1 MRILFVTN
9 FYPPHELGGQGRSCQ
24 QVVQGLQARGHET
37 AVLTSM
43 NGTDNKPLEVNGI
56 FRHLYLEMDFVPW
69 RQSVIFFTERRRRE
83 SANLQRIDDILRT
96 FRPHVIFV
104 WGMWNLPRSV
114 PRHLE
119 KRALEIV
126 QAVQGTARIVYRF
139 ADYWPTL
146 PSQHELYWRKEGRT
160 WYSRLPK
167 RLVARIALRMLQS
180 ERRQQNLQFPNS
192 ICVSAATRDHLL
204 QAGIPI
210 DNAIIVHSGIDMAHY
225 NVSSELPSV
234 ANNNRAG
241 GPLNLLYAGRL
252 HPTKGVDTAI
262 EVMAR
267 LLQKG
272 QTDVKLSIAGSGDH
286 THVTRFKRLVAD
298 LGLADHVSFLGQV
311 PHEAMPALLRRHHVL
326 LLPSRWPEP
335 FARTPLEAMASG
347 LVVVATPLGGTAE
360 LIDDG
365 RNGMLFPPGD
375 AAGLAQK
382 IMLLLGSPRLHAA
395 LAQAGYNCVAQEFTL
410 GTMLDKVEA
419 VLHAVACSEPVPL

>member
-24 QVVQGLQARGHET
+24 QVVQGLQTRGHQT

-43 NGTDNKPLEVNGI
+43 NGTNNEPVEVNGI

-69 RQSVIFFTERRRRE
+69 RQSVTFFTDRRRRE
-83 SANLQRIDDILRT
+83 RANLQRIDDVLRT
-96 FRPHVIFV
+96 FAPDVTFI

-119 KRALEIV
+119 EREPE
-126 QAVQGTARIVYRF
+126 RIVYRF

-167 RLVARIALRMLQS
+167 RLLAGLALRMLQR
-180 ERRQQNLQFPNS
+180 ERRRQDLRFTNS

-204 QAGIPI
+204 QGGVPVH
-210 DNAIIVHSGIDMAHY
+210 NSVIIYNGIDLARY
-225 NVSSELPSV
+225 NGHMSG
-234 ANNNRAG
+234 AATGNGAG

-262 EVMAR
+262 EALAH
-267 LLQKG
+267 LLQND
-272 QTDVKLSIAGSGDH
+272 QTNVKLTIAGSGDQ
-286 THVTRFKRLVAD
+286 THVTRFKRLAA
-298 LGLADHVSFLGQV
+298 GISDHVTFLGQV

-347 LVVVATPLGGTAE
+347 LVVVGTPLGGTSE

-365 RNGMLFPPGD
+365 VNGLLFAPGD
-375 AAGLAQK
+375 AAALAQK
-382 IMLLLGSPRLHAA
+382 LIQLLENSPLRAA
-395 LAQAGYNCVAQEFTL
+395 LAQAAYEHVAREFTVE
-410 GTMLDKVEA
+410 TMLDKMET
-419 VLHAVACSEPVPL
+419 VLHSVTCTS